1 YRIAVV
7 FTKCEQPPAS
17 GYWQD
22 MESFMGL
29 NFPTVKTT
37 LNKWRNNWGC
47 SINCFFCSTFGTKGT
62 PPKPN
67 FKKQIGN
74 SGGTYGVI
82 DKPRVWRPLG
92 LVAPL
97 YWLATGKEDKQLRDI

>member
-1 YRIAVV
+1 
-7 FTKCEQPPAS
+7 
-17 GYWQD
+17 
-22 MESFMGL
+22 
-29 NFPTVKTT
+29 
-37 LNKWRNNWGC
+37 C